1 MDQLGLI
8 DIYRAFH
15 PKTVDCTF
23 FLSAHETFSMI
34 NRILVHK
41 SSLVKFKKME
51 VILSIFSDQN
61 SVRFYINSGKKK
73 TITNTNTWRLNN
85 TFLNNQ
91 EIAEEIK
98 EEIKKI
104 PRSK

>member
-1 MDQLGLI
+1 MDRSSRKKINKVTQMLNDILDQFDLI

-73 TITNTNTWRLNN
+73 L
-85 TFLNNQ
+85 
-91 EIAEEIK
+91 
-98 EEIKKI
+98 
-104 PRSK
+104 